1 METFKK
7 MKSEILETS
16 GKLQLD
22 KQKRFGIPVQR
33 FWPLKDSALSFNL
46 GCCANN
52 ENRTIE
58 DDHIPRDDI
67 DEEESFL
74 TMIIIPRNS
83 KALLVWNAI
92 HIIACLASSYMYAY
106 LAAFSEKGD
115 STFFEIIMVL
125 EIIFFISFCLNF
137 ITDYKEEGVA

>member
-33 FWPLKDSALSFNL
+33 FCPLKDSALSFNL
-46 GCCANN
+46 GCCAYN
-52 ENRTIE
+52 ENQTNE
-58 DDHIPRDDI
+58 DNGMVYDI